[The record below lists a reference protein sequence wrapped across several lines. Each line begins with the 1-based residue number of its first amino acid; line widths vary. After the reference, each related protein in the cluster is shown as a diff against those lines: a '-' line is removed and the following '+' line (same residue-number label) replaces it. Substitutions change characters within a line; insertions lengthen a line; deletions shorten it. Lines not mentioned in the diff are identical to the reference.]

1 MLNRK
6 MHRREFTV
14 QSALAAL
21 GGVVITVA
29 GCSDYASPSSP
40 TPAPSPTPSPAP
52 PAPSGNVSGA
62 VSANHGHTA
71 VVTGAQLTAGN
82 TIIVDITGSANHAHR
97 VELDPSELSAIASG
111 QRLSKLSTTDLAH
124 DHTVTFN

>member
-1 MLNRK
+1 

-21 GGVVITVA
+21 GGVVITVV

-40 TPAPSPTPSPAP
+40 TEAPSPTPSLAPAG
-52 PAPSGNVSGA
+52 PSGNVSGA

-82 TIIVDITGSANHAHR
+82 TVIVDITGSANHAHR
-97 VELDPSELSAIASG
+97 VQLNPSELSAIASG